1 MKKKIMLIITTLL
14 VGAVLLSACNTV
26 QPQAASSTERR
37 LQVTGT
43 GEVTVVPDMAYI
55 NIGVHS
61 EADDVSSALSANN
74 ELATKLSD
82 ALQAEGVEKKDIQ
95 TTNFNVY
102 PMTHY
107 DNMGQPTG
115 TSYDVDNTVYVTV
128 RNLSNLGKLLDV
140 AIKAGANNVYGISFD
155 IADKETVLA
164 QARELAIKDAQTK
177 AQSIASVAGV
187 TLGEII
193 SIDVS
198 TPSYNQPYFGYGKG
212 GGASGAETS
221 VPVSAGEI
229 VVSYSITLGYAIH

>member
-26 QPQAASSTERR
+26 QPQAASSTDRR

-140 AIKAGANNVYGISFD
+140 AIKAGANNIYGISFD

-212 GGASGAETS
+212 GGASGA
-221 VPVSAGEI
+221 
-229 VVSYSITLGYAIH
+229 